1 MDSLCYNKFKI
12 VAKAERKLKMQVP
25 IIEKT
30 VKVFVSQPMRGKTN
44 EEIMKER
51 ERVKDVVKR
60 LYTVPNTIVKVE
72 ILDSFIKDSNSS
84 LETFIRG
91 LNKMYEADLVYF
103 VKGFKEYKG
112 CKLEFEIATQYNAR
126 MAVEQDNGDITIA
139 RQSEKTYLCFNSK
152 TFSCYEGR
160 RLL

>member
-1 MDSLCYNKFKI
+1 
-12 VAKAERKLKMQVP
+12 MQALP

-60 LYTVPNTIVKVE
+60 LYTVPNTIVTVE
-72 ILDSFIKDSNSS
+72 ILDSFIKNSESS

-103 VKGFKEYKG
+103 VKGFKEYRG

-126 MAVEQDNGDITIA
+126 MAVEQDNGTITIA
-139 RQSEKTYLCFNSK
+139 RQSDKTYLCFNGK

>member
-1 MDSLCYNKFKI
+1 
-12 VAKAERKLKMQVP
+12 MQVP

-60 LYTVPNTIVKVE
+60 LYPLHIVKVE
-72 ILDSFIKDSNSS
+72 ILDSYIKNSNSS

-139 RQSEKTYLCFNSK
+139 RQSEKTYLCFNGK

>member
-1 MDSLCYNKFKI
+1 
-12 VAKAERKLKMQVP
+12 MQALP

-60 LYTVPNTIVKVE
+60 LYPLQIVKVE
-72 ILDSFIKDSNSS
+72 ILDSYIKNSESS

-103 VKGFKEYKG
+103 VKGFKEYRG

-139 RQSEKTYLCFNSK
+139 RQSDKSYLCFNGK

>member
-1 MDSLCYNKFKI
+1 
-12 VAKAERKLKMQVP
+12 MQVP
-25 IIEKT
+25 NMEKT

-51 ERVKDVVKR
+51 ERVEDVVKR
-60 LYTVPNTIVKVE
+60 LYPLHIVKVE

-103 VKGFKEYKG
+103 VKGFKEYRG
-112 CKLEFEIATQYNAR
+112 CKLEFEIATEYNAR

-139 RQSEKTYLCFNSK
+139 RQSDKTYLCFNGK

>member
-1 MDSLCYNKFKI
+1 
-12 VAKAERKLKMQVP
+12 MQVP

-60 LYTVPNTIVKVE
+60 LYPLHIVKVE
-72 ILDSFIKDSNSS
+72 ILDSFIKNSNSS

-91 LNKMYEADLVYF
+91 LNKMYEADLIYF
-103 VKGFKEYKG
+103 VKGFKEYRG
-112 CKLEFEIATQYNAR
+112 CKLEFEIATEYNAR
-126 MAVEQDNGDITIA
+126 MAVEQDNGDIIIA
-139 RQSEKTYLCFNSK
+139 RQSDKTYLCFNGK

>member
-1 MDSLCYNKFKI
+1 
-12 VAKAERKLKMQVP
+12 MQVP

-60 LYTVPNTIVKVE
+60 LYPLHIVKVE
-72 ILDSFIKDSNSS
+72 ILDSFIKNSNSS

-126 MAVEQDNGDITIA
+126 MAVEQDNGDIIIA
-139 RQSEKTYLCFNSK
+139 RQSDKTYLCFNGK

>member
-1 MDSLCYNKFKI
+1 
-12 VAKAERKLKMQVP
+12 MQVP

-60 LYTVPNTIVKVE
+60 LYIVPNTIVTVKVE

-103 VKGFKEYKG
+103 VKGFKDYRG

-126 MAVEQDNGDITIA
+126 MAVEQDNGDIIIA
-139 RQSEKTYLCFNSK
+139 RQSDKTYLCFNGK

>member
-60 LYTVPNTIVKVE
+60 LYPLHIVKVE
-72 ILDSFIKDSNSS
+72 ILDSFIKNSNSS

-103 VKGFKEYKG
+103 VKGFKEYRG
-112 CKLEFEIATQYNAR
+112 CKLEFEIATEYNAR

-139 RQSEKTYLCFNSK
+139 RQSDKTYLCFNGK